1 MIHVGVLSPVTGGFF
16 FGEVLAGIVRE
27 VAAAGGRVT
36 LVQTLDAG
44 LSGDKIS
51 PAPDLTAQV
60 GWDHIDGFVAVAR
73 AASEA
78 SLRAIQAAGKPV
90 VLTSTL
96 FEDFDAVSVMADNYA
111 GVHAA
116 VSHLVEHGHVRI
128 AFVGNLEQTDMIER
142 HQGYLVA
149 MAEHGLPTE
158 GLFFPTADHVESG
171 GQQVVEAILTSRP
184 PITAVVTTTDRVA
197 IGLMQVLGERGGRPE
212 RDRDRRPCRPAAAG

>member
-1 MIHVGVLSPVTGGFF
+1 MTVTSPCQEAGSDQKATMIHVGVLSPVTGGFF

-44 LSGDKIS
+44 LSGDEIS
-51 PAPDLTAQV
+51 PAPDLNAHV

-96 FEDFDAVSVMADNYA
+96 FEGFDAVSVMADNNA

-128 AFVGNLEQTDMIER
+128 AFVGNLQQTDMIER

-158 GLFFPTADHVESG
+158 GLFFPTAPRGELSLIHISESP
-171 GQQVVEAILTSRP
+171 R
-184 PITAVVTTTDRVA
+184 D
-197 IGLMQVLGERGGRPE
+197 GEKSH
-212 RDRDRRPCRPAAAG
+212 

>member
-1 MIHVGVLSPVTGGFF
+1 MTVTSPCQEAGSDQKATMIHVGVLSPVTGGFF

-44 LSGDKIS
+44 LSGDEIS
-51 PAPDLTAQV
+51 PAPDLNAHV

-96 FEDFDAVSVMADNYA
+96 FEGFDAVSVMAHRCVYA
-111 GVHAA
+111 RVV
-116 VSHLVEHGHVRI
+116 VSHHRDGVE
-128 AFVGNLEQTDMIER
+128 
-142 HQGYLVA
+142 
-149 MAEHGLPTE
+149 
-158 GLFFPTADHVESG
+158 
-171 GQQVVEAILTSRP
+171 
-184 PITAVVTTTDRVA
+184 
-197 IGLMQVLGERGGRPE
+197 
-212 RDRDRRPCRPAAAG
+212 